1 MMFELA
7 IYGLVSGL
15 LYKVFPKKIGYTFLS
30 LVLAMLA
37 GRVIWGIVTYILTGL
52 SGGEFTFA
60 MFLSGAFVTALPGII
75 CHLILVP
82 LVVCSLQKAKL
93 IAYEQPV

>member
-1 MMFELA
+1 
-7 IYGLVSGL
+7 
-15 LYKVFPKKIGYTFLS
+15 
-30 LVLAMLA
+30 
-37 GRVIWGIVTYILTGL
+37 
-52 SGGEFTFA
+52 